1 MDVRFGDLFCLPM
14 EQNNFFSV
22 DKNLKGYIN
31 FVFLQ

>member
-1 MDVRFGDLFCLPM
+1 MDVCFGDLFCVHM

-22 DKNLKGYIN
+22 GKNLKGYIN